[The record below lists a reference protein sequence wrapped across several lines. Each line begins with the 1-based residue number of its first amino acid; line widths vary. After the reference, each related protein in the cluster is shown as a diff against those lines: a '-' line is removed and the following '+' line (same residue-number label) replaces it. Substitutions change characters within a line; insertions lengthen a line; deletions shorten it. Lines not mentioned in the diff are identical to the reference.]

1 MSGRP
6 AVWALVP
13 ARGGSK
19 SVPYKNL
26 LSLAGRPLLDYGVRA
41 AQASGRIDRIIGSTE
56 DARIAER
63 FRSLG
68 VEVDDRPARLA
79 ADDTPVAEVAVD
91 MLKRLGGNKPPDILL
106 LVQPTSPFLLPEHIT
121 ALLQR
126 MTDDK
131 QARSGQTVSPCPHN
145 HHAWNQR
152 VLKDGRIGFVF
163 AEERRRGYN
172 KQAKPKH
179 WVFGNLVGVRTGAL
193 LAGEGFFAEP
203 SAAVEIAAPYDFDLD
218 TAEDVKIAEALLSGG
233 VVDLPHMRSKN

>member
-1 MSGRP
+1 MSERP

-19 SVPYKNL
+19 SIPHKNL
-26 LSLAGRPLLDYGVRA
+26 VTLADRPLLDYGVRA

-68 VEVDDRPARLA
+68 VEVDDRAARLA
-79 ADDTPVAEVAVD
+79 ADDTPVAEVALD
-91 MLKRLGGNKPPDILL
+91 MLKRLGGNRPPDILL

-121 ALLQR
+121 ALLRR

-152 VLKDGRIGFVF
+152 VLKDGRTGFVF

-179 WVFGNLVGVRTGAL
+179 WVFGNLVGVRTWAL

-203 SAAVEIAAPYDFDLD
+203 SAAVEIAATYDFDLD
-218 TAEDVKIAEALLSGG
+218 TAEDVKVAEALLSGG